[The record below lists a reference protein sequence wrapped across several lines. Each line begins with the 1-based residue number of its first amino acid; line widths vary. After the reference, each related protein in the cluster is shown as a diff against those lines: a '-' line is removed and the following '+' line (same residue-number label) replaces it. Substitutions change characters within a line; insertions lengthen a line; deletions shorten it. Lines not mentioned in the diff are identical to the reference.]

1 MGAVVGVDVGGS
13 GLRLQSAYA
22 GQLGPVRTA
31 PGARIGERGVD
42 VAALVADAARLLAE
56 DRSAGAE
63 GTAGFVGVAGDV
75 AVDAVCWSQRGLL
88 FLSDPA
94 EVVAA
99 VVSGLGAART
109 AVVGDAVASLVGAL
123 GGVRPG
129 AVVAAGT
136 GAVAFGTDFGGEASS
151 VWRLVD
157 GWGHVLGDRG
167 SAAWV
172 GLEGLRAGLRRHD
185 GLPDGSERL
194 LVMGESAFGATSHW
208 PRRVMTGGNAPELL
222 ASFAP
227 HVVEAAEAGD
237 PVAAQICREA
247 GDALGQ
253 SLLSAASG
261 IVSPT
266 LVATGG
272 LLGAE
277 PVRSALAATLEAA
290 GRALTPAMGGAL
302 EGALILAELLG
313 ETGTIPRHPAY
324 VHLA

>member
-13 GLRLQSAYA
+13 GLRLQWAYA
-22 GQLGPVRTA
+22 GQLSPVHTA
-31 PGARIGERGVD
+31 PGARIVDRGVD
-42 VAALVADAARLLAE
+42 VAALTGDAARLLAE
-56 DRSAGAE
+56 GGLGVGSAVE
-63 GTAGFVGVAGDV
+63 I
-75 AVDAVCWSQRGLL
+75 DAVCWSQRGLL

-94 EVVAA
+94 EVVSA
-99 VVSGLGAART
+99 VVAGLGAART
-109 AVVGDAVASLVGAL
+109 AVVSDAVASLVGAL

-136 GAVAFGTDFGGEASS
+136 GAVAFGTDFGSEATS

-172 GLEGLRAGLRRHD
+172 GLAGLRAGLRHHD

-194 LVMGESAFGATSHW
+194 LSAGESAFGATSHW
-208 PRRVMTGGNAPELL
+208 PRRVMTASNAPEQL

-227 HVVEAAEAGD
+227 RVVDVAVAGD
-237 PVAAQICREA
+237 SVAAGICREA
-247 GDALGQ
+247 GESLAQ
-253 SLLSAASG
+253 SLLSAAVG
-261 IVSPT
+261 IESPT

-272 LLGAE
+272 LLQAE
-277 PVRSALAATLEAA
+277 PVRAALAASVVAA
-290 GRALTPAMGGAL
+290 GGVLTPAAGGAL
-302 EGALILAELLG
+302 EGALLLATLLG

-324 VHLA
+324 VHLS

>member
-13 GLRLQSAYA
+13 GLRLQWAYA
-22 GQLGPVRTA
+22 GELSSVHTA

-42 VAALVADAARLLAE
+42 VAALTADAARLLTE
-56 DRSAGAE
+56 GGVGAGA
-63 GTAGFVGVAGDV
+63 GPDGIPI
-75 AVDAVCWSQRGLL
+75 DAVCWSQRGLL

-94 EVVAA
+94 EVVAT

-109 AVVGDAVASLVGAL
+109 AVVSDAVASLVGAL
-123 GGVRPG
+123 GSVRPG

-136 GAVAFGTDFGGEASS
+136 GAVAFGTDFAALDTS

-172 GLEGLRAGLRRHD
+172 GLQGLRAGLRHHD
-185 GLPDGSERL
+185 GLPDGSSRL
-194 LVMGESAFGATSHW
+194 LVAGEATFGVTSHW
-208 PRRVMTGGNAPELL
+208 PRRVMTGTNAPELL

-227 HVVEAAEAGD
+227 QVVDAAVAGD
-237 PVAAQICREA
+237 AMAAQICQEA
-247 GDALGQ
+247 GESLAQ
-253 SLLSAASG
+253 SLLAAAVG
-261 IVSPT
+261 IPAPT

-272 LLGAE
+272 LLNAV
-277 PVRSALAATLEAA
+277 PVRAALESAVSAAGATLS
-290 GRALTPAMGGAL
+290 PSKGGAL
-302 EGALILAELLG
+302 EGALLLATMLG

-324 VHLA
+324 VHLS